1 MSAQASRPGCCSI
14 ARNGGAGQPTTAGAD
29 TTAPRDFR
37 PALNKG
43 CTLAPRSLSA
53 LPPNND
59 PSADGHNQDD
69 PAAGHGRQLDGQRVG
84 LLACYRPISRGHF
97 LFADPP

>member
-1 MSAQASRPGCCSI
+1 MSAQASRPSCCSI
-14 ARNGGAGQPTTAGAD
+14 ARNGGAGQLIAAGAG

-53 LPPNND
+53 LPPNKD

-69 PAAGHGRQLDGQRVG
+69 PAARQAGQ
-84 LLACYRPISRGHF
+84 LARMLHKEGG
-97 LFADPP
+97 